1 MFDHIAADEQTVE
14 TEQLEYP
21 LDRMLKALGDPTR
34 LAIFD
39 LLMEG
44 TQCNCEIAARLGL
57 SLSLISHHLQ
67 TLRQAGLIQG
77 ERDPDDARW
86 IYYTVDRDVLQRLL
100 REVKRLFDPARIKPR
115 AACCGP
121 RGSSGF

>member
-1 MFDHIAADEQTVE
+1 MFDYIITDEQAVE
-14 TEQLEYP
+14 TEQREYP
-21 LDRMLKALGDPTR
+21 LDRVLKALGDPTR

-67 TLRQAGLIQG
+67 ILRQVGLIRG
-77 ERDPDDARW
+77 DRDPDDARW
-86 IYYTVDRDVLQRLL
+86 IYYTVDRDVLQKLL
-100 REVKRLFDPARIKPR
+100 REMNRLFAPARIKPR
-115 AACCGP
+115 TPCCGP
-121 RGSSGF
+121 RGNSGC